1 MGIRGLPIIAERAG
15 PTPRRIVMEA
25 RVSDLKKKFED
36 AAAAVKKLKEDPGND
51 AKLQLYALFKQG
63 SEGDVGGKRPGFTD
77 MIGRAKYDAWAKTK
91 GMSKDEAMKKYID
104 FVKSLG
110 G

>member
-1 MGIRGLPIIAERAG
+1 
-15 PTPRRIVMEA
+15 
-25 RVSDLKKKFED
+25 VSDLKKKFED

-51 AKLQLYALFKQG
+51 VKLELYALYKQG
-63 SEGDVGGKRPGFTD
+63 SEGDVEGKRHGFTD

-91 GMSKDEAMKKYID
+91 GMSQDEAMKKYVAL
-104 FVKSLG
+104 VKALG